1 MHGEVKMSRSDAY
14 SQSVE
19 RGMVVAR
26 LRIGLIV
33 AWACGLTLIIAS
45 VVTEILTNVHAALL
59 PAVLANSDM
68 HLGIFVAGEGF
79 IVLGFWLQVLKST
92 TGNRSGV
99 TGVPSTRPRWS
110 TAFWIIFVV
119 VVSLILALSVIPMI
133 VLLASPALS
142 PQFNGTASI
151 DAVAAFANWIW
162 GTMAFGYWVIR
173 RSNRNQQTAR

>member
-1 MHGEVKMSRSDAY
+1 
-14 SQSVE
+14 
-19 RGMVVAR
+19 MVVAR

-45 VVTEILTNVHAALL
+45 VVTEILTNTHAALL

-68 HLGIFVAGEGF
+68 QLGIFVAGEGF
-79 IVLGFWLQVLKST
+79 LVLGFWLRVLKST

-110 TAFWIIFVV
+110 TAFRIIFVV
-119 VVSLILALSVIPMI
+119 VASLILALSVIPVI
-133 VLLASPALS
+133 VLLASPASS
-142 PQFNGTASI
+142 PQYNGAASI
-151 DAVAAFANWIW
+151 DAVPIFANWIW

-173 RSNRNQQTAR
+173 RSNRNQRAAL

>member
-1 MHGEVKMSRSDAY
+1 MYGEVKMSRSDAY

-19 RGMVVAR
+19 RSMIAAR

-45 VVTEILTNVHAALL
+45 VATEILTNTHAALL

-79 IVLGFWLQVLKST
+79 IMLGVWLQVLKST

-119 VVSLILALSVIPMI
+119 VASLILALSVIPMI
-133 VLLASPALS
+133 VLLTSPASS
-142 PQFNGTASI
+142 PQYTGAASN
-151 DAVAAFANWIW
+151 DVVPAFANWMW
-162 GTMAFGYWVIR
+162 GTVAFSYWIIR
-173 RSNRNQQTAR
+173 RNNRNQQTAR